1 MVSLK
6 ADLVILNANI
16 VDVYSG
22 DIYSG
27 SIAIKSN
34 RIIGVGKVDGLIG
47 NSTIKVNIDGNY
59 ICPGFID
66 AHLHVESSMIT
77 LSEFAKA
84 VLPHGTTTII
94 IDPHE
99 IANVLGV
106 DGIKMLIEESKRIP
120 LDVYFTVPSC
130 VPAAPGLDTSGAEL
144 NVEDI
149 EDLLK
154 LPNVVGLGEVMDFPG
169 VLNGNEILLKKIFLA
184 HSLGK
189 RVDGHAPSLTGDAL
203 QRYISVGIS
212 SDHECISGIE
222 AFEKLRFGMWIMVR
236 EGSISKNLSEILSFL
251 FKVDV
256 DTHRIMFVT
265 DDINPIDVLKY
276 HINGLVRMAIEI
288 GFDPI
293 DAIRMATLNPATYY
307 RLDHEIGAVA
317 PGLKANLIVLGDLDK
332 VDVKMTIANGRVVA
346 SNGKLITQIDRWFYP
361 IKAYKSINVKRIP
374 CGDDFKFK
382 VNLDYGRAIVRVI
395 EVEDGSLYTKQ
406 SFIELPIFNG
416 VVNVDV
422 ENDVLQV
429 AVIERHKATGN
440 IGLGFVRGFGLKRG
454 SLASSISHDSHNII
468 VVGVNSSDMAYA
480 VRKIIELGGGIAIV
494 KDNSLLGCLPLPI
507 AGLMSDENV
516 YSVSN
521 KLLELN
527 KIVMD
532 IGCKLKEPFMTLSFI
547 ALPVIPELKI
557 TDKGL
562 IWHNTDTGRME
573 FVNPIVEFK

>member
-1 MVSLK
+1 MVNLK

-16 VDVYSG
+16 VDVYTG
-22 DIYSG
+22 GIYNG

-34 RIIGVGKVDGLIG
+34 RIIGVGEVDCFIG
-47 NSTIKVNIDGNY
+47 NSTIKINADGDY
-59 ICPGFID
+59 LCPGFID
-66 AHLHVESSMIT
+66 AHLHIESSMIT
-77 LSEFAKA
+77 LSEFAKV

-106 DGIKMLIEESKRIP
+106 DGIKMFIEESENIP

-144 NVEDI
+144 NVDGVES
-149 EDLLK
+149 LLR
-154 LPNVVGLGEVMDFPG
+154 LPKVVGLGEVMNFPG
-169 VLNGNEILLKKIFLA
+169 VLSGDKMLLKKIFLA

-189 RVDGHAPSLTGDAL
+189 RVDGHAPSLTGNIL
-203 QRYISVGIS
+203 QRYIAVGIN
-212 SDHECISGIE
+212 SDHECTSGNE
-222 AFEKLRFGMWIMVR
+222 AFEKLRLGMWIMVR
-236 EGSISKNLSEILSFL
+236 EGSISKNLREILSFL

-256 DTHRIMFVT
+256 DMHRVMFVT
-265 DDINPIDVLKY
+265 DDMSPIDVLKH
-276 HINGLVRMAIEI
+276 HINGLVKMAIEI

-307 RLDHEIGAVA
+307 HLDHEIGAVA
-317 PGLKANLIVLGDLDK
+317 PGLKANLIVLGDLNK

-346 SNGKLITQIDRWFYP
+346 SNGKLITQIDKWVYP
-361 IKAYKSINVKRIP
+361 SKAYKSINVKRIP
-374 CGDDFKFK
+374 CEDDFKFK
-382 VNLDYGRAIVRVI
+382 VNLDYGKATVRVI

-406 SFIELPIFNG
+406 SFVELPISNG
-416 VVNVDV
+416 IVNVDV

-429 AVIERHKATGN
+429 AVVERHKATGN
-440 IGLGFVRGFGLKRG
+440 IGLGFVRGFSLKCG
-454 SLASSISHDSHNII
+454 SLASSISHDSHNIV
-468 VVGVNSSDMAYA
+468 VVGVNFSDMAYA
-480 VRKIIELGGGIAIV
+480 VKKIIELGGGIVIV

-521 KLLELN
+521 RLLELN
-527 KIVMD
+527 KIIMD

-547 ALPVIPELKI
+547 SLPVIPELKI

-562 IWHNTDTGRME
+562 VWHNIDTGKIE
-573 FVNPIVEFK
+573 FVDPIVKFK

>member
-507 AGLMSDENV
+507 AGLMSDEDV

>member
-265 DDINPIDVLKY
+265 DDINPIDVLKH

-395 EVEDGSLYTKQ
+395 DVEDGSLYTKQ

-507 AGLMSDENV
+507 AGLMSDEDV

>member
-1 MVSLK
+1 
-6 ADLVILNANI
+6 LVILNANI

-395 EVEDGSLYTKQ
+395 DVEDGSLYTKQ

-507 AGLMSDENV
+507 AGLMSDEDV